1 VLDLDP
7 RRRSTGGHEP
17 DLDLRRVRAIPP
29 EMPQVAQP
37 RWWLPDR
44 DLAPAELGAARRPLE
59 DPAAGPALED
69 DVGRGVAR
77 GRVVGRPPGGDSGRP
92 DLERVG
98 GRAVDIEREADRLD
112 HGRRP
117 GGGAV
122 GGAVFEASSEKRVAA
137 SPQTRSRYARTAS
150 MPSSW
155 SR

>member
-44 DLAPAELGAARRPLE
+44 DLAPIVLGAARRPLE

-77 GRVVGRPPGGDSGRP
+77 GGVVSQTTGCDPGRP
-92 DLERVG
+92 DLECVVR
-98 GRAVDIEREADRLD
+98 RAIDVEGEPNRLR
-112 HGRRP
+112 HVRRP
-117 GGGAV
+117 R
-122 GGAVFEASSEKRVAA
+122 GGAVF
-137 SPQTRSRYARTAS
+137 
-150 MPSSW
+150 
-155 SR
+155 